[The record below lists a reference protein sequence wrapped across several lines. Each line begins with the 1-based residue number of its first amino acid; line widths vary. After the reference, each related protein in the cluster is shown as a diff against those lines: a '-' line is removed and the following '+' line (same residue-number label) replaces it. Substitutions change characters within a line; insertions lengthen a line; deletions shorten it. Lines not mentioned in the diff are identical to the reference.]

1 MRLLHS
7 DGREVNTGDI
17 VWKGR
22 RSYIF
27 LSIDGTQVEVKTTDD
42 RRMFVRGN
50 YSEFNL
56 TLEAL

>member
-1 MRLLHS
+1 MRLLHT
-7 DGREVNTGDI
+7 DGREVVPGDI

-27 LSIDGTQVEVKTTDD
+27 LSSDGTQVEVKTTDD

-50 YSEFNL
+50 CSEFNL
-56 TLEAL
+56 TLEA